1 MFIVVCVKVIQ
12 NIEINY
18 RYGFHVSVQEIKN
31 VNGENYILFQMSVKN
46 DLVFVFCKN
55 LKSLAKCWITWFPGF
70 SSLSFFPWLSSL
82 RVCQSTVFAAGM
94 KHSRNKLNL
103 EDSTFWTHWK
113 SWKILLALV
122 PTDKGQMVGVRSLL
136 GKLFSYAATLS
147 MHQLHL
153 FISPGWLGSPSSSS

>member
-55 LKSLAKCWITWFPGF
+55 LKSLAKC
-70 SSLSFFPWLSSL
+70 
-82 RVCQSTVFAAGM
+82 
-94 KHSRNKLNL
+94 
-103 EDSTFWTHWK
+103 
-113 SWKILLALV
+113 
-122 PTDKGQMVGVRSLL
+122 
-136 GKLFSYAATLS
+136 
-147 MHQLHL
+147 
-153 FISPGWLGSPSSSS
+153 